1 MFSLLQNTAVYDGGG
16 IKLQQNSNPIIT
28 SATIVGNHAEKGGA
42 IFARSGSTPHIF
54 NSIIWDNTDNQLYFL
69 NNNDEGEYYIDYS
82 LVQGGEDS
90 ALVTEGNGT
99 TVLHWGNGNIDADPM
114 FCSSNSSLSFDGVDD
129 YVNIGDPDLLD
140 FDYNEPFSVEVWVNI
155 SQAPS
160 PFYQIIS
167 KLNSSLQ
174 GWGFQIFSD
183 MKLGAY
189 LSNDWGN
196 NYIYTETTQSLSAD
210 NTWHHVMLTYNGSS
224 DASGVNIYVDGS
236 AMDVSVASNS
246 LSATITND
254 GNLWIG
260 AYDPGYEYFKGQ
272 MDEVAIW
279 NNALAAAEITE
290 LYNSGFG
297 LSASANSGNY
307 TSSSNLLAYWDFN
320 EGSGSTVVDQTSNGN
335 DGTVYGATWMN
346 SDYTLAENSP
356 CVGSGQG
363 GANMGAYGVGCSAI
377 LAVEEEFI
385 PVQFA
390 IHQNYPN
397 PFNPVTT
404 IRYELPENGLVNIII
419 YDILGRRVKTLISQ
433 TQTAGH
439 RSVQWNATND
449 YGKPVSAGVYL
460 YQIHAGKHISTK
472 KMVLLK

>member
-1 MFSLLQNTAVYDGGG
+1 INVSNDGDSVLVAAGTYVENINYNGKNIAVIGADRETTIIDGNQTGSVVTIIYPDTSNNSGASLSGFTISNGNGTPNEYGYYFGGGIYLEYASPAISNVKITGNQTTTYYGGGAGIYGIYYSSPTLENVLIAANTAVYDGGG

-28 SATIVGNHAEKGGA
+28 NATIVGNHAEKGGA

-155 SQAPS
+155 SQTPS

-174 GWGFQIFSD
+174 GWGFQIFED

-196 NYIYTETTQSLSAD
+196 NFIFTETTQSLSAD
-210 NTWHHVMLTYNGSS
+210 NTWHHVVLTYNGSS

-246 LSATITND
+246 LSATITN
-254 GNLWIG
+254 
-260 AYDPGYEYFKGQ
+260 
-272 MDEVAIW
+272 
-279 NNALAAAEITE
+279 
-290 LYNSGFG
+290 
-297 LSASANSGNY
+297 
-307 TSSSNLLAYWDFN
+307 
-320 EGSGSTVVDQTSNGN
+320 
-335 DGTVYGATWMN
+335 
-346 SDYTLAENSP
+346 
-356 CVGSGQG
+356 
-363 GANMGAYGVGCSAI
+363 
-377 LAVEEEFI
+377 
-385 PVQFA
+385 
-390 IHQNYPN
+390 
-397 PFNPVTT
+397 
-404 IRYELPENGLVNIII
+404 
-419 YDILGRRVKTLISQ
+419 
-433 TQTAGH
+433 
-439 RSVQWNATND
+439 
-449 YGKPVSAGVYL
+449 
-460 YQIHAGKHISTK
+460 
-472 KMVLLK
+472 